1 MAQQHTIKQKA
12 SISGIGLHTGQEVT
26 LTFLPAP
33 INHGICF
40 KRIDLE
46 SQPIIEADVKYVT
59 ETDRGTTLD
68 KKGAKLQT
76 IEHVLAACTGLKI
89 DNIIVTDQ
97 KKILR
102 QSDFKDDIL
111 KISYGKK
118 KHYLIKINNH
128 A

>member
-26 LTFLPAP
+26 VTFLPAP

-46 SQPIIEADVKYVT
+46 GQPIIEADVKYVT

-76 IEHVLAACTGLKI
+76 IEHVLAACTALEI
-89 DNIIVTDQ
+89 DNILIEINAEEPP
-97 KKILR
+97 ILDGSSI
-102 QSDFKDDIL
+102 QF
-111 KISYGKK
+111 
-118 KHYLIKINNH
+118 IKTLSRSNSCFTKRNT
-128 A
+128 

>member
-76 IEHVLAACTGLKI
+76 IEHVLAACTALEI
-89 DNIIVTDQ
+89 DNILIEINAEEPP
-97 KKILR
+97 ILDG
-102 QSDFKDDIL
+102 SSIL
-111 KISYGKK
+111 F
-118 KHYLIKINNH
+118 IKTLREAACFTKRN